1 MAQDKQSDA
10 SEPVRD
16 DTGKRAESLT
26 PRDRSATLQ
35 EKSEAEK
42 GNNKESLSD
51 MELKALSPEN
61 PRTSE
66 LAANRFEIVDDSKA
80 SPDENNEI
88 STSYAEGMKAI
99 HQKAA
104 TPAEAR
110 EKGEKFDRFYNLRKE
125 AELLAQTEGSAD
137 LTVLRRESELPE
149 EPESI
154 DRIEP
159 EGDPRDEFKT
169 VTVQRGD
176 TLWGIVR
183 THLGEHAA
191 GSEIKQMVDTVARD
205 NKLVNPDLI
214 YPGQVLTLRDQTRPK
229 KSGEPER
236 SEKSEKS
243 GEPERNETPSVPEEM
258 DESSEPLNLP
268 EARPRHEKL
277 IEIASKQGIATDQF
291 KHDLE
296 LIEDRVKNDRIT
308 ALEAEQS
315 FKHLERLLTTES
327 EAGLTLEDRQ
337 ILAQQVVAQMAVPTR
352 TDQGQFNT
360 CNVTTVECR
369 LYSRHPSMPA
379 RMVTDLA
386 LTGKYTA
393 GDGTNVKIDVGAI
406 QDEARK
412 VPVPDGYRSYAS
424 QLFQVC
430 AVNVHYIKEGLGT
443 RYEQLEP
450 KWGENNDN
458 GERLYASDGMLLGK
472 TPGLTAE
479 PIIEIHNAITGEP
492 HDRDFFIGSI
502 AEPGVCLVNSQSDLE
517 HLLKHANDTHS
528 FPVILAVHTANQP
541 FWCDSGSG
549 SAGGA
554 GGNSGGWHVV
564 TITDYNPGP
573 PTVATIDNQWGKA
586 ADHND
591 LLMAIETK
599 DLFRASLGPKDAIP
613 ELQKESKELRDKGT
627 PDAGLEFDLLRLRN
641 LTGELGG
648 SDYDRELKALFKE
661 HRARWLKGDADMT
674 EEFKGITMLPM
685 ALNLMSPGDD
695 KLLFLSELEQEK
707 VITHREFYDYMVAEA
722 VSGITT
728 GKPMT
733 PVFERLKA

>member
-1 MAQDKQSDA
+1 VAQHKQSDA

-51 MELKALSPEN
+51 MELKALSPDN

-66 LAANRFEIVDDSKA
+66 LAANRFEIVDDAKDSPVGQDEIGA
-80 SPDENNEI
+80 SYTD
-88 STSYAEGMKAI
+88 GMKAI
-99 HQKAA
+99 NQSVAS
-104 TPAEAR
+104 PEEAR
-110 EKGEKFDRFYNLRKE
+110 EKGEKFHRFYNLRKE
-125 AELLAQTEGSAD
+125 AERLAQTEEGIA
-137 LTVLRRESELPE
+137 LTALRRESGLPE
-149 EPESI
+149 QP
-154 DRIEP
+154 DRIET
-159 EGDPRDEFKT
+159 EDDPDEKLKT
-169 VTVQRGD
+169 VTVQKGD

-214 YPGQVLTLRDQTRPK
+214 YPGQVLTLRDQTRTEK
-229 KSGEPER
+229 SGDSGEPER
-236 SEKSEKS
+236 AERPEKS

-277 IEIASKQGIATDQF
+277 IEIASKQGIATDQL

-296 LIEDRVKNDRIT
+296 LIEERVKNDRIT

-386 LTGKYTA
+386 LTGQYTA
-393 GDGTNVKIDVGAI
+393 GDGTNVKIDVGAK
-406 QDEARK
+406 DERSK
-412 VPVPDGYRSYAS
+412 DVPVPDGFRSYAS

-430 AVNVHYIKEGLGT
+430 AVNVHYVRE
-443 RYEQLEP
+443 
-450 KWGENNDN
+450 
-458 GERLYASDGMLLGK
+458 
-472 TPGLTAE
+472 
-479 PIIEIHNAITGEP
+479 
-492 HDRDFFIGSI
+492 
-502 AEPGVCLVNSQSDLE
+502 DLE
-517 HLLKHANDTHS
+517 QDMS
-528 FPVILAVHTANQP
+528 SSILN
-541 FWCDSGSG
+541 
-549 SAGGA
+549 GA
-554 GGNSGGWHVV
+554 EI
-564 TITDYNPGP
+564 TITASVF
-573 PTVATIDNQWGKA
+573 TQATGSSWA
-586 ADHND
+586 RP
-591 LLMAIETK
+591 
-599 DLFRASLGPKDAIP
+599 RA
-613 ELQKESKELRDKGT
+613 
-627 PDAGLEFDLLRLRN
+627 
-641 LTGELGG
+641 
-648 SDYDRELKALFKE
+648 
-661 HRARWLKGDADMT
+661 
-674 EEFKGITMLPM
+674 
-685 ALNLMSPGDD
+685 
-695 KLLFLSELEQEK
+695 
-707 VITHREFYDYMVAEA
+707 
-722 VSGITT
+722 
-728 GKPMT
+728 
-733 PVFERLKA
+733 